1 MIAPIVAA
9 VLADGEQ
16 LVRVIVPKPLTVQTI
31 HLFLDRLGNLTH
43 RRIYYLPFSRSLGV
57 TRETAASLKSGMHAR
72 TWPPTR
78 ARSVAETSDHGEA
91 TASNG
96 RRLPAGI

>member
-57 TRETAASLKSGMHAR
+57 TRETAASLDRIRNACEN
-72 TWPPTR
+72 
-78 ARSVAETSDHGEA
+78 V
-91 TASNG
+91 ASNQSTFCRG
-96 RRLPAGI
+96 N